1 MAIIKC
7 KMCGGDLAL
16 IEGQSVAECEYC
28 GSRQTV
34 PSADNEKKLALFARA
49 NKLRAACEFDK
60 ASGIYESIVA
70 DFPEEAEAYWGLVL
84 CKYGIE
90 YVDDPA
96 TAKKIPTCHRSSFD
110 SVREDSNLGLT
121 IEYADAKSR
130 KLYQEEAKQIEE
142 LRKDIIEV
150 SAKEDPYD
158 IFICYKETDADGNR
172 TLDSVLAQDTYDAL
186 TDRGYRVFFSRITLE
201 EKLGQEYEPYIFAAL
216 NSAKVM
222 LVFGTSFDHYNAV
235 WVKNE
240 WSRFLKL
247 MEKDKSKHL
256 IPCFKGID
264 AYDMPKEF
272 ARLQAQDLGKVGGL
286 QDLLRGIDKL
296 VSFDKKGPA
305 VHMDSGADEIANTV
319 TYRTALDTARKNTI
333 KDVQDAIAQL
343 KTISGWKDADEQ
355 LQKLEEQLAK
365 LKKKKII
372 KNGFVVA
379 IIFAVIIGFY
389 ILWTTP
395 IGGELAAGEAPAV
408 DVPVTATPDSP
419 AEEPQPT
426 IFAGDFALLEALFA
440 GDLNNLVT
448 YAPSGA
454 EIMGISA
461 NFIGEITFDS
471 SVTTQDYVLS
481 NLYDD
486 FLIQLEWRPEYQCA
500 SWTVYNIAHE
510 CYGIYPAE
518 TIAKHG
524 FDYDGYSGSS
534 PSGLVMIRDSE
545 IEFYANFDET
555 VQMLAK
561 GISSVPV
568 FTASI
573 QQNGNEIWID
583 SPFAQYDMLSK

>member
-34 PSADNEKKLALFARA
+34 PSADSEKKLALFARA

-60 ASGIYESIVA
+60 AAGIYESIVA

-96 TAKKIPTCHRSSFD
+96 SGKKIPTCHRSSFE
-110 SVREDSNLGLT
+110 SVMDDANLDLAL
-121 IEYADAKSR
+121 ENADTVAR
-130 KLYQEEAKQIEE
+130 KVYREEAKQIEE
-142 LRKDIIEV
+142 IRKGIIAV
-150 SAKEDPYD
+150 SSNEEPYD
-158 IFICYKETDADGNR
+158 IFICYKETDENGDR
-172 TLDSVLAQDTYDAL
+172 TLDSVLAQDIYDAL
-186 TDRGYRVFFSRITLE
+186 TDKDYKVFFARITLE
-201 EKLGQEYEPYIFAAL
+201 DKLGQEYEPYIFAAL
-216 NSAKVM
+216 NSAKIM
-222 LVFGTSFDHYNAV
+222 LAVGTDYEYYNAV

-247 MEKDKSKHL
+247 MTADKSKHL

-408 DVPVTATPDSP
+408 DVPVTATPYSP
-419 AEEPQPT
+419 TEEPQPT
-426 IFAGDFALLEALFA
+426 ASAEDLEQATIFMG
-440 GDLNNLVT
+440 GDLHNRVI
-448 YAPSGA
+448 YAPEGA
-454 EIMGISA
+454 EEMGLHA
-461 NFIGEITFDS
+461 DFDG
-471 SVTTQDYVLS
+471 SVTIENSSEYHLDKDLLLQINWEEDRGRWTLNGYYAEMYGFRPDLEETIFCDGDDGYVR
-481 NLYDD
+481 
-486 FLIQLEWRPEYQCA
+486 IEGWE
-500 SWTVYNIAHE
+500 VYFYTLN
-510 CYGIYPAE
+510 AE
-518 TIAKHG
+518 TEAKLATGAQLSDIEPTFRGEFKVDGTDVWLGIANSQ
-524 FDYDGYSGSS
+524 YS
-534 PSGLVMIRDSE
+534 VM
-545 IEFYANFDET
+545 Y
-555 VQMLAK
+555 K
-561 GISSVPV
+561 
-568 FTASI
+568 
-573 QQNGNEIWID
+573 
-583 SPFAQYDMLSK
+583 MLSK